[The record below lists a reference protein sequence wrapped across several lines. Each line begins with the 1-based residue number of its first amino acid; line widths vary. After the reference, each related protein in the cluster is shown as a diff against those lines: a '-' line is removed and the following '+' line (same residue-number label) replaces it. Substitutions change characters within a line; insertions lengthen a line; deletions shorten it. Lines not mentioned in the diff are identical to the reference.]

1 MFKFAESG
9 IVAWPTEFPVDQD
22 GLPTPTKV
30 LVRYRVLTRAEL
42 RTLDVATSAKRAAKL
57 AEAIAELSLPVAAGN
72 DLEAAKAKALARGRI
87 TQELI
92 ADEIVHAE
100 TTERARTERLLAR
113 VVSIQP
119 PGETEFA
126 EFAPGELA
134 RQLEFEVLAKA
145 YEAALLDA
153 SKAAVAKN

>member
-42 RTLDVATSAKRAAKL
+42 RTLDTAEGIKRRDKIADAIVKMSAPIDTADGVDTAR
-57 AEAIAELSLPVAAGN
+57 AEAER
-72 DLEAAKAKALARGRI
+72 RGRI

-92 ADEIVHAE
+92 EQEIKYQEAH
-100 TTERARTERLLAR
+100 ERDRTERLLLR